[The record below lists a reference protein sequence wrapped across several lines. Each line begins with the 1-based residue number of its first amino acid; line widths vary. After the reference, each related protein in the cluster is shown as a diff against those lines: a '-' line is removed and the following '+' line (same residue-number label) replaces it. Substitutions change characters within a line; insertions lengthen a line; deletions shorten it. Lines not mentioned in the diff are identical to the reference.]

1 MNVVCVQLD
10 CVWENKQANHE
21 KVARLLDAAQP
32 KKDSLVVLPEMF
44 ASGFSMNVPAV
55 TDSGANESYNFLA
68 QMAQSYGV
76 YLMAGIVTTDASG
89 KGRNESVTFAPDGTE
104 LARYCKL
111 HPFTLGGELDNYV
124 KGEDVVTFNLHGFVI
139 APFICYDLRF
149 PEAFRAATVR
159 GANVIA
165 VIASW
170 PKTRHH
176 HWVKL
181 LHARAIEN
189 EAYVIGVNRCG
200 WDPKLEHAGGSV
212 IIDPQGNAIA
222 DAGNGEGTITAELQL
237 AELLNYREKLPFLA
251 DIRRDFL
258 APGRERG

>member
-21 KVARLLDAAQP
+21 KVNRLLDAAQP

-44 ASGFSMNVPAV
+44 ASGFSMNVPAI
-55 TDSGANESYNFLA
+55 TDSGTNESYNFLSQTA
-68 QMAQSYGV
+68 KTYGV
-76 YLMAGIVTTDASG
+76 YLMAGIVTTDRSG
-89 KGRNESVTFAPDGTE
+89 KGRNESVTFAPDGSE
-104 LARYCKL
+104 VARYCKL

-124 KGEDVVTFNLHGFVI
+124 KGEKVVTFNLQEFVV

-149 PEAFRAATVR
+149 PEAFRVAALR
-159 GANVIA
+159 GANLIT

-170 PKTRHH
+170 PVVRHH

-189 EAYVIGVNRCG
+189 EAYVVGVNRCG
-200 WDPKLEHAGGSV
+200 WDPKLEHAGGSL
-212 IIDPQGNAIA
+212 IIDPQGNTLLEAGREEGAIS
-222 DAGNGEGTITAELQL
+222 AELNL
-237 AELLNYREKLPFLA
+237 ADLLSYREKLPFLK
-251 DIRRDFL
+251 DIRADFV
-258 APGRERG
+258 ADR

>member
-10 CVWENKQANHE
+10 CVWENKQANHY
-21 KVARLLDAAQP
+21 KVSRLLDAAQP

-44 ASGFSMNVPAV
+44 ASGFSMNAPAI
-55 TDSGANESYNFLA
+55 TDSATNESYNFLSQTA
-68 QMAQSYGV
+68 QAYGV

-89 KGRNESVTFAPDGTE
+89 KGRNESVTFRPDGSE

-111 HPFTLGGELDNYV
+111 HPFTLGGELAAYV
-124 KGEDVVTFNLHGFVI
+124 KGEGVVTFQCQEFVV

-149 PEAFRAATVR
+149 PEAFRVAAVR
-159 GANVIA
+159 GANLII

-170 PKTRHH
+170 PNVRHH

-189 EAYVIGVNRCG
+189 EAYIVGVNRCG
-200 WDPKLEHAGGSV
+200 WDPKLEHAGGCL
-212 IIDPQGNAIA
+212 IIDPQGNTLVEAGSGESVISA
-222 DAGNGEGTITAELQL
+222 DLSL
-237 AELLNYREKLPFLA
+237 SDLLSYREKLPFLK
-251 DIRRDFL
+251 DIRADFV
-258 APGRERG
+258 ATK